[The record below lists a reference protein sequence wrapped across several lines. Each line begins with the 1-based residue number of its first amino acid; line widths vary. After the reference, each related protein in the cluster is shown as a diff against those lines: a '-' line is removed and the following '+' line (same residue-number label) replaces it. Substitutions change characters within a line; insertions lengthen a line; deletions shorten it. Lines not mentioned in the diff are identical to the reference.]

1 MYVEDKPVAMAALEE
16 LSELPQ
22 ITVCSDKN
30 GRHCYLVSVY
40 TKPAA
45 VVKVINNRLLNA
57 CLSLPNQ
64 KALRILQLQLTH
76 LMQFIFIKKLDLG
89 KFQVNIF

>member
-1 MYVEDKPVAMAALEE
+1 MAALEE